1 MDPKSPTASATAEAT
16 QTLDAELASFSEKE
30 RQLMEDNHRLRNE
43 LAAAKLKL
51 RAADTVIARMK
62 ELLALWK

>member
-1 MDPKSPTASATAEAT
+1 MDPKTPSASATAN
-16 QTLDAELASFSEKE
+16 LDAELASLTPKE

-51 RAADTVIARMK
+51 RAADTVVARMK

>member
-1 MDPKSPTASATAEAT
+1 MDPKTPIASATAAADPN
-16 QTLDAELASFSEKE
+16 LDAELASLTPRE

-43 LAAAKLKL
+43 LAAAKLKQ
-51 RAADTVIARMK
+51 RAADTIVARMK

>member
-1 MDPKSPTASATAEAT
+1 MEPKTPNGSAPAAVAPD
-16 QTLDAELASFSEKE
+16 LDAELASFSAKE
-30 RQLMEDNHRLRNE
+30 RELMEDNHRLRNE

-62 ELLALWK
+62 ELLAVWK

>member
-1 MDPKSPTASATAEAT
+1 MDPKTPIVSATAEADRN
-16 QTLDAELASFSEKE
+16 LDAELASLTPKE

-51 RAADTVIARMK
+51 RAADTIVARMK

>member
-1 MDPKSPTASATAEAT
+1 MEPKSPSASATAVAAP
-16 QTLDAELASFSEKE
+16 TLDAELASFSEKE

>member
-1 MDPKSPTASATAEAT
+1 MEPKTPYGSGAT
-16 QTLDAELASFSEKE
+16 QATPNLEAELAALTEKE
-30 RQLMEDNHRLRNE
+30 RQLMDDNHRLRNE

-51 RAADTVIARMK
+51 RAADTVIGRMK